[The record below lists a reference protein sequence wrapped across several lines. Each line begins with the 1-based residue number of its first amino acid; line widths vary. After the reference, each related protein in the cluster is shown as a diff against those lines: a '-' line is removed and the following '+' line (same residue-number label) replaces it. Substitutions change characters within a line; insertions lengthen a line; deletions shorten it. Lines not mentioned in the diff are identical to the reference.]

1 MFTLL
6 HNTIPSAIAVTIG
19 PVPIR
24 WYGIMLTIAVF
35 AGYFLARH
43 YFGKAGHNKAKF
55 DNLFLPLVLI
65 GLLGA
70 RLTNVFL
77 FEWWYFKNHLSE
89 IFNIWQ
95 GGLAFHG
102 AIIFGGVY
110 LWQWCKKQSINF
122 LSLLDILAP
131 ALTVGQAIGR
141 FGNYFNQ
148 ELFGLPTNLPW
159 GIPIAEDLRPSQFS
173 IQEYFH
179 PTFLYESIGL
189 IILTIILLLLG
200 RRTKP
205 AGSIFAY
212 YLIGSGLLRFALEFI
227 RVDEQLIVWGIRIGL
242 LIGFIT
248 ILVGLFL
255 LLYRIYKSKN
265 VKIKIPN

>member
-1 MFTLL
+1 MLALL
-6 HNTIPSAIAVTIG
+6 HNTVPNAIAVTIG

-24 WYGIMLTIAVF
+24 WYGIMLTVGVV
-35 AGYFLARH
+35 AGYFLARY
-43 YFGKAGHNKAKF
+43 YFGKAGHDKAKF

-89 IFNIWQ
+89 IFYIWQ

-110 LWQWCKKQSINF
+110 LWWWCKKQSINF

-131 ALTVGQAIGR
+131 ALAAGQAIGR

-159 GIPIAEDLRPSQFS
+159 GIPIAPEFRPNEFS
-173 IQEYFH
+173 AQNYFH

-189 IILTIILLLLG
+189 VILTIILLLLG
-200 RRTKP
+200 RRLKP
-205 AGSIFAY
+205 VGSIFAY

-227 RVDEQLIVWGIRIGL
+227 RVDEQLMIVGIRIGL
-242 LIGFIT
+242 LISL
-248 ILVGLFL
+248 LVIVIGIVL
-255 LLYRIYKSKN
+255 IYKSYKRGN
-265 VKIKIPN
+265 KLPTT